1 LELNESIDLGDAHEQ
16 YQHEDPWQ
24 PKIAR
29 WLDDPTNSNRGFTVE
44 DVLNHAIKRD
54 DDKQTKGDEMRV
66 GGILTAIGYSRKRAQ
81 VNGARAY
88 RWYVNEG

>member
-1 LELNESIDLGDAHEQ
+1 
-16 YQHEDPWQ
+16 
-24 PKIAR
+24 
-29 WLDDPTNSNRGFTVE
+29 
-44 DVLNHAIKRD
+44 
-54 DDKQTKGDEMRV
+54 MRCAL

>member
-1 LELNESIDLGDAHEQ
+1 LEA
-16 YQHEDPWQ
+16 
-24 PKIAR
+24 
-29 WLDDPTNSNRGFTVE
+29 
-44 DVLNHAIKRD
+44 VLNTAIRKD